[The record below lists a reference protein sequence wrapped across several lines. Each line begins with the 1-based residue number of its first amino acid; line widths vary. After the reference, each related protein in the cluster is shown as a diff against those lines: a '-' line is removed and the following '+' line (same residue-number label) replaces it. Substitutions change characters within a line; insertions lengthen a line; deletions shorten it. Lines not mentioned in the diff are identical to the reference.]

1 MLSVSLQHSRQHA
14 RTPIVFMWERFSEPR
29 GCLRPLCKIWFST
42 SHLTHIE
49 VVNLICRVNHQPDS
63 KQFNQSCT
71 SIMNVMIVVVLGKG
85 CLHLIASGYG
95 YTQITQCTDLY
106 NPKLVVFLSRFWS
119 CSLTVNIS
127 CSFLQSGPLQIYIY
141 IFLNY
146 TSAPFT
152 FQLLRAAS
160 VISTHSLHIC
170 FLDDSF
176 HWSAGAS
183 TGPITGEVRIFSDY
197 WLRAEHLVVFRS
209 GYLDLAYLVWLQ
221 CRLNSG
227 SLARWFSAQD
237 PGWKNKS

>member
-1 MLSVSLQHSRQHA
+1 MLSVSLRHSRQHA
-14 RTPIVFMWERFSEPR
+14 RTPIVFMWERFSQPR

-63 KQFNQSCT
+63 KQFNQSCP

-141 IFLNY
+141 FFKLHLCSVHLSVASGCERNFY
-146 TSAPFT
+146 AQSAHLFSGW
-152 FQLLRAAS
+152 QLSL
-160 VISTHSLHIC
+160 ISWG
-170 FLDDSF
+170 F
-176 HWSAGAS
+176 HWTNHGR
-183 TGPITGEVRIFSDY
+183 GPYFL
-197 WLRAEHLVVFRS
+197 WLLVEGRTS
-209 GYLDLAYLVWLQ
+209 GCV
-221 CRLNSG
+221 
-227 SLARWFSAQD
+227 
-237 PGWKNKS
+237 